1 MAMDFPA
8 AMPATDAETTTSS
21 NYGAAALASRRESV
35 SIGGEQATAE
45 LARSLPELIEQLRLL
60 HVQMEKSA
68 KVYDAISSG
77 QLKTHQEV
85 ANGSMSN
92 SSSQRQQ
99 QSQSSM
105 IGAGRQSIFTPFADS
120 ADFDRA
126 SILSPPDAYADV
138 PINRHSAPLELGELS
153 GGAQLMS
160 RQASQQMLQQQQQR
174 QNWPAQP
181 ISAARKPAVM
191 RSVDYT
197 VMWVS
202 GECGISLRNFSTN
215 KIGAQIAVLQ
225 QAEGVTT
232 GIANCRLGDQLI
244 SVNDDRVEV
253 STFKDIVQK
262 LKTTRRPITLGFRTN
277 PNVATS
283 PVAASS
289 SGLSRSV
296 SSSARFS
303 NGRKAAVN
311 NRAFFPA
318 DEEPRSSAPGGYAP
332 APVHNSTNSGR
343 GSSGGGKTTE
353 EAAAARFSDERPT
366 DASVRSS
373 TSTLSDEV
381 EVWCKEQEEM
391 HSDIIVLLTETVMRC
406 EKLQQENMDQLQNW
420 MQVAPS
426 MYSATTSAASATLS
440 KKDSTFALLSNTGS
454 DSEE

>member
-1 MAMDFPA
+1 MAMDFPVTI
-8 AMPATDAETTTSS
+8 PADAETTTTASN
-21 NYGAAALASRRESV
+21 NYGAAAFADRRESV

-45 LARSLPELIEQLRLL
+45 LARNLPELIEQLRQL

-85 ANGSMSN
+85 VSSNGSMSN
-92 SSSQRQQ
+92 SSHQGQHQ
-99 QSQSSM
+99 GQSSM
-105 IGAGRQSIFTPFADS
+105 VGTGRQSIFTPFADS
-120 ADFDRA
+120 SDFDRA
-126 SILSPPDAYADV
+126 SIVSPPDAYAEA

-153 GGAQLMS
+153 GGTQLMS
-160 RQASQQMLQQQQQR
+160 RQASQQMLQQQQR
-174 QNWPAQP
+174 QGQGWPAPISAVP
-181 ISAARKPAVM
+181 ISAARKPAM
-191 RSVDYT
+191 ARSVDYT

-283 PVAASS
+283 PVAAA
-289 SGLSRSV
+289 SGLSRST
-296 SSSARFS
+296 SSATRFS
-303 NGRKAAVN
+303 SGRKTAAN
-311 NRAFFPA
+311 NNHAFFPA
-318 DEEPRSSAPGGYAP
+318 EEEPRSSGGYAP
-332 APVHNSTNSGR
+332 ALVNNNSSR
-343 GSSGGGKTTE
+343 GSSGGVKTE
-353 EAAAARFSDERPT
+353 EAVARFSDERPT

-420 MQVAPS
+420 MQVVPS
-426 MYSATTSAASATLS
+426 MYSSTSSAAALS
-440 KKDSTFALLSNTGS
+440 KKDSTFALLSNVSS

>member
-1 MAMDFPA
+1 MAMDFPV
-8 AMPATDAETTTSS
+8 AMPADAETTTMTSN
-21 NYGAAALASRRESV
+21 NYGAAALAGRRESV

-45 LARSLPELIEQLRLL
+45 LARSLPELIEQLRQL

-85 ANGSMSN
+85 ASSGNGSMSN
-92 SSSQRQQ
+92 SSRQGQ
-99 QSQSSM
+99 HQSQSSM
-105 IGAGRQSIFTPFADS
+105 VSAGRQSIFTPFADS
-120 ADFDRA
+120 SDFDRA
-126 SILSPPDAYADV
+126 SIVSPPDAYAEV

-153 GGAQLMS
+153 GGTQLMS
-160 RQASQQMLQQQQQR
+160 RQASQQMLQQQQR
-174 QNWPAQP
+174 QGQGWPAP
-181 ISAARKPAVM
+181 ISAARKPAMM

-283 PVAASS
+283 PVAAA
-289 SGLSRSV
+289 SGLSRST

-303 NGRKAAVN
+303 SGRKIAMN
-311 NRAFFPA
+311 NNHAFFPA
-318 DEEPRSSAPGGYAP
+318 EEEPRSSGGYAP
-332 APVHNSTNSGR
+332 ALVHSNSSR
-343 GSSGGGKTTE
+343 GSSGGGKTE
-353 EAAAARFSDERPT
+353 EAVVRFSDERPT

-426 MYSATTSAASATLS
+426 MYSSTSSAATLS
-440 KKDSTFALLSNTGS
+440 KKDSTFALLSNVGS